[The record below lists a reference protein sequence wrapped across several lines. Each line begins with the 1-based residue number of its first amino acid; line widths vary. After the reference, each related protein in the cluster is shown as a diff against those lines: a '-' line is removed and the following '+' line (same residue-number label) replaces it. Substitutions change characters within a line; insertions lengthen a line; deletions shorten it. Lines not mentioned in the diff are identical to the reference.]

1 MQLSERFNIAEIAFD
16 RWNATFLTQRLES
29 EYGFMIMQFR
39 QGIKSMDALIK
50 ELEKMVLEKKIAHN
64 GNKIL
69 RWNINNIMIRQD
81 SVGNIKIDEAKSTEK
96 VNSAVVLVMILDGA
110 IRNAVNQVSAYN
122 LRGLL
127 FIGGANY
134 E

>member
-1 MQLSERFNIAEIAFD
+1 M
-16 RWNATFLTQRLES
+16 NAPTE
-29 EYGFMIMQFR
+29 
-39 QGIKSMDALIK
+39 

-69 RWNINNIMIRQD
+69 QRNIDNIMIRQD
-81 SVGNIKIDEAKSTEK
+81 SAGNIKIDKAKSTEK
-96 VNSAVVLVMILDGA
+96 VDGA
-110 IRNAVNQVSAYN
+110 AALVIELDNVIGDAVNQVSVYDS
-122 LRGLL
+122 RGLL